1 MENKELF
8 NEINNQFFTY
18 LANDFGLTHPSHRLE
33 KWYELSFDDFK
44 QELINRDISFDD
56 TTISDWEEYFTLQKE
71 KVQQIQQQQ

>member
-1 MENKELF
+1 MDNGVLL

-33 KWYELSFDDFK
+33 KWYELSFNDFK
-44 QELINRDISFDD
+44 QELINRDIAFDD

-71 KVQQIQQQQ
+71 KVQQLQHQ

>member
-1 MENKELF
+1 MEKEDLL

-56 TTISDWEEYFTLQKE
+56 TTISDWEEYFTLQQE
-71 KVQQIQQQQ
+71 KVKQLQQQA